1 MIYVEK
7 IVDIKK
13 YIEAVKDKRLV
24 KYTGN
29 ITKVTGL
36 TIESN
41 GPMASIGELCYIY
54 PHDENKPIMAE
65 VVGFREDKILLMP
78 LGDMEGIA
86 SGSTVIANGKSLNV
100 NVGDELIGRVINGL
114 GEPIDGKGP
123 ISTLKSYPVSKSSPN
138 PLERKKIDEPLSL
151 GVKAIDG
158 LLTCGK
164 GQRVGIFAG
173 SGVGKS
179 TLMGMVSRNS
189 TADVNVI
196 GLIGE
201 RGREVR
207 EFIEND
213 LKKEGLE
220 KSVVVVVTSDQPAL
234 IRVKG
239 AMVTTAIAEYFRDQ
253 GMNVMLLMDSLTRF
267 AMAQREIGLAIG
279 EPPVTRGFTPSV
291 FALLPRLLERAG
303 TSSKGTITGLYTV
316 LVDGDDLNEPITDTV
331 RGILDGHIV
340 LSRKL
345 ANQNHYPAI
354 NILGSIS
361 RVMPNIVS
369 EEHKNMSNNI
379 KDILAVYEES
389 EDLINIGAYKR
400 GSNKK
405 LDMAIDL
412 IDDINEFLTQ
422 EVSRSYNFEETRNKL
437 LEIDKKSRKFK

>member
-1 MIYVEK
+1 MEK
-7 IVDIKK
+7 TVDIEK
-13 YIEAVKDKRLV
+13 YIQAVKDKRLV

-54 PHDENKPIMAE
+54 PHDKSKPIMAE

-123 ISTLKSYPVSKSSPN
+123 INTLKSYPVSKSSPN

-164 GQRVGIFAG
+164 GQRIGIFAG

-369 EEHKNMSNNI
+369 EEHRNMSNNI

-405 LDMAIDL
+405 VDMAIDL

>member
-1 MIYVEK
+1 MEARIN
-7 IVDIKK
+7 IKK
-13 YIEAVKDKRLV
+13 YIESVREKRFV
-24 KYTGN
+24 KYTGK

-54 PHDENKPIMAE
+54 PYDNSNPVLAE
-65 VVGFREDKILLMP
+65 VVGFKDEKILLMP
-78 LGDMEGIA
+78 LGNMEGIA
-86 SGSTVIANGKSLNV
+86 SGSRVVASGKTLSV
-100 NVGDELIGRVINGL
+100 NVGEELIGRILDGL
-114 GEPIDGKGP
+114 GNPIDGKGP
-123 ISTLKSYPVSKSSPN
+123 IKTMKTYTVSNSPPN
-138 PLERKKIDEPLSL
+138 PLERKVITEPLPL
-151 GVKAIDG
+151 GIKAIDG

-164 GQRVGIFAG
+164 GQRIGIFAG

-179 TLMGMVSRNS
+179 TLMGMISRNS
-189 TADVNVI
+189 SADVNVI

-213 LKKEGLE
+213 LKEKGLK
-220 KSVVVVVTSDQPAL
+220 KSVVVVATSDQPAL

-239 AMVTTAIAEYFRDQ
+239 ALVTTAIAEYFRDN
-253 GMNVMLLMDSLTRF
+253 GMNVMLLMDSITRF

-279 EPPVTRGFTPSV
+279 EPPVSRGFTPSV
-291 FALLPRLLERAG
+291 FAIMPRLLERAG

-316 LVDGDDLNEPITDTV
+316 LVDGDDFNEPVTDAV
-331 RGILDGHIV
+331 RGILDGHII

-354 NILGSIS
+354 DVLASVS
-361 RVMPNIVS
+361 RVMPNIV
-369 EEHKNMSNNI
+369 EPKVLNMANRIKNIM
-379 KDILAVYEES
+379 AVYGEA

-405 LDMAIDL
+405 IDNAIDVKED
-412 IDDINEFLTQ
+412 IDRFLMQSTTETYSYQETISMMEDINEQ
-422 EVSRSYNFEETRNKL
+422 I
-437 LEIDKKSRKFK
+437 IDT

>member
-1 MIYVEK
+1 MEK
-7 IVDIKK
+7 TVDIKK

-54 PHDENKPIMAE
+54 PHDKSKPIMAE

-164 GQRVGIFAG
+164 GQRIGIFAG

-369 EEHKNMSNNI
+369 EEHKNMSNSI

>member
-1 MIYVEK
+1 MEK
-7 IVDIKK
+7 PININK
-13 YIEAVKDKRLV
+13 YIKAINDKRLV
-24 KYTGN
+24 RYTGE

-54 PHDENKPIMAE
+54 PHNSKEPVNSE
-65 VVGFREDKILLMP
+65 VVGFKEDRILLMP
-78 LGDMEGIA
+78 LGNMEGIGLGSKVVG
-86 SGSTVIANGKSLNV
+86 SGKPLNV
-100 NVGDELIGRVINGL
+100 NVGDELIGRVLDGL
-114 GEPIDGKGP
+114 GNPIDGKGP
-123 ISTLKSYPVSKSSPN
+123 IKTLRSYPVSKSPPN
-138 PLERKKIDEPLSL
+138 PLERKRIEEPLSL
-151 GVKAIDG
+151 GVKAMDG

-164 GQRVGIFAG
+164 GQRMGIFAG

-179 TLMGMVSRNS
+179 TLMGMISRNS
-189 TADVNVI
+189 TAEINVI

-207 EFIEND
+207 EFLEND
-213 LKKEGLE
+213 LKEEGLK

-253 GMNVMLLMDSLTRF
+253 GKDVMLLMDSLTRF

-291 FALLPRLLERAG
+291 FALLPKLLERAG

-316 LVDGDDLNEPITDTV
+316 LVDGDDLNEPVTDTV

-354 NILGSIS
+354 DVLASIS
-361 RVMPNIVS
+361 RVMPSIVS
-369 EEHKNMSNNI
+369 TEHMAIANTI
-379 KDILAVYEES
+379 KDIMAVYKES
-389 EDLINIGAYKR
+389 EDLINIGAYKM

-405 LDMAIDL
+405 LDLAISL
-412 IDDINEFLTQ
+412 IDEIEEFLTQ
-422 EVSRSYNFEETRNKL
+422 ETLKSYTFEETQNTLKDIA
-437 LEIDKKSRKFK
+437 EKASNYK

>member
-1 MIYVEK
+1 MENRI
-7 IVDIKK
+7 DLKK
-13 YIEAVKDKRLV
+13 YISAINDKRLV

-54 PHDENKPIMAE
+54 PHNKNTPIMAE
-65 VVGFREDKILLMP
+65 VVGFKEDKILLMP

-86 SGSTVIANGKSLNV
+86 SGSTVIASGKSLNI

-114 GEPIDGKGP
+114 GQPIDGKGP
-123 ISTLKSYPVSKSSPN
+123 INTLRSYPVSKSPPN
-138 PLERKKIDEPLSL
+138 PLERMKIEEPLSL

-164 GQRVGIFAG
+164 GQRIGIFAG

-179 TLMGMVSRNS
+179 TLMGMISRNS
-189 TADVNVI
+189 TSDINVI

-213 LKKEGLE
+213 LQEEGLK

-239 AMVTTAIAEYFRDQ
+239 AMVATAIAEYFRDQ
-253 GMNVMLLMDSLTRF
+253 EMNVMLLMDSLTRF

-291 FALLPRLLERAG
+291 FALLPKLLERAG
-303 TSSKGTITGLYTV
+303 TSDRGSITGLYTV

-354 NILGSIS
+354 DILGSIS
-361 RVMPNIVS
+361 RVMPNIV
-369 EEHKNMSNNI
+369 EKDHMNMSNAI
-379 KDILAVYEES
+379 KDILAVYKES

-405 LDMAIDL
+405 VDTAIDL
-412 IDDINEFLTQ
+412 IDDIKEFLIQ
-422 EVSRSYNFEETRNKL
+422 ETSKSYSFEETSKL
-437 LEIDKKSRKFK
+437 LLDINKKLEKA